1 MGYLDII
8 LCIPLLWGLYKGY
21 TKGLIIQLASLVAL
35 IFGVYGSIMFSNLTQ
50 DILTSNFQIDNKYIP
65 MIAFAVTFLVI
76 IIAVHVMGK
85 ILEKMVNMIAL
96 GLFNKLLGAGFGL
109 LKAAL
114 ILSALIFVFEVIDK
128 KFSLLPSGEKAKSF
142 LYTPMSEL
150 IPTIAPAAQRIIE
163 GERVGDQDTI
173 AATPGSV
180 FPSIYSSNAPPPV
193 DT

>member
-21 TKGLIIQLASLVAL
+21 TKGLIIQVASLVAL
-35 IFGVYGSIMFSNLTQ
+35 IFGVYGSIVFSNLTQ

-150 IPTIAPAAQRIIE
+150 IPTIAPAAQRIID
-163 GERVGDQDTI
+163 GK
-173 AATPGSV
+173 
-180 FPSIYSSNAPPPV
+180 
-193 DT
+193 